1 MSGSS
6 IILVVDDEPTSRQI
20 LVGYFQNEGY
30 SVREADTAE
39 QAENILQKET
49 VDLVL
54 LDIRMPGKD
63 GLTLTRELRANSE
76 IGIILVTMRQD
87 DVDRIVGLEC
97 GADDYVTKPFNPR
110 EILARA
116 KNLIRRVQLLRKLE
130 TEESSIDYTRRF
142 SQWTLS
148 INLRKLVHDDGETVQ
163 LTDGE
168 SQLLITLIDHAGL
181 AMTRDDLMD
190 RIRNREWLPSDRT
203 IDVLIGRLRR
213 KLRDD
218 STNPQILITVHGTG
232 YLFNAKV
239 VNQQTIEES
248 L

>member
-1 MSGSS
+1 MSGDSV
-6 IILVVDDEPTSRQI
+6 ILVVDDEPTSRQI

-39 QAENILQKET
+39 QAENILQQET

-116 KNLIRRVQLLRKLE
+116 KNLIRRVQRLRKLE
-130 TEESSIDYTRRF
+130 MTESSTDYVKRF
-142 SQWTLS
+142 SDWTLS
-148 INLRKLVHDDGETVQ
+148 INLRTLVHDDGETVQ

-168 SQLLITLIDHAGL
+168 CQLLITLIDHAGL
-181 AMTRDDLMD
+181 AMNRDDLMD
-190 RIRNREWLPSDRT
+190 RMRNREWLPSDRT

-218 STNPQILITVHGTG
+218 STNPHIIITVHGTG

-239 VNQQTIEES
+239 MNTKATEGAR
-248 L
+248 

>member
-1 MSGSS
+1 MPGNSM
-6 IILVVDDEPTSRQI
+6 ILVVDDEPTSRHI
-20 LVGYFQNEGY
+20 LAGYFESEGY
-30 SVREADTAE
+30 LVREAQTAE
-39 QAENILQKET
+39 QAEAILEEET
-49 VDLVL
+49 IDLIL

-63 GLTLTRELRANSE
+63 GLTLTRELRVNSD

-110 EILARA
+110 EVLARA
-116 KNLIRRVQLLRKLE
+116 KNLIQRVQQLRQLRLAV
-130 TEESSIDYTRRF
+130 TSGDSYRTF
-142 SQWTLS
+142 NGWTLDV
-148 INLRKLVHDDGETVQ
+148 NLRRLIYLDDEKVQ

-168 SQLLITLIDHAGL
+168 CQLLMALISHAGV

-190 RIRNREWLPSDRT
+190 KIRNREWLPNDRT

-218 STNPQILITVHGTG
+218 SADPNIIITVHGTG
-232 YLFNAKV
+232 YLFNPKV
-239 VNQQTIEES
+239 IKN
-248 L
+248 

>member
-1 MSGSS
+1 MPGNSM
-6 IILVVDDEPTSRQI
+6 ILVVDDEPTSRHI
-20 LVGYFQNEGY
+20 LAGYFESEGY
-30 SVREADTAE
+30 LVREAQTAE
-39 QAENILQKET
+39 QAEAILEEET
-49 VDLVL
+49 IDLIL

-63 GLTLTRELRANSE
+63 GLTLTRELRVNSD

-110 EILARA
+110 EVLARA
-116 KNLIRRVQLLRKLE
+116 KNLIQRVQQLRQLRLAV
-130 TEESSIDYTRRF
+130 TSGDSYRTF
-142 SQWTLS
+142 NGWTLDV
-148 INLRKLVHDDGETVQ
+148 NLRRLIYLDDEKVQ

-168 SQLLITLIDHAGL
+168 CQLLMALISHAGV

-190 RIRNREWLPSDRT
+190 KIRNREWLPNDRT

-218 STNPQILITVHGTG
+218 SADPNIIITVHGTG
-232 YLFNAKV
+232 YLFNPKV
-239 VNQQTIEES
+239 IKH
-248 L
+248 